1 MSPMNAGG
9 HVYIMA
15 SQRNGTL
22 YIGVTSDLQPRVS
35 QHKQGLPPGFASKY
49 GCKLLVW
56 YERHDGIEAAIQ
68 REKSLK
74 RYRRKWKLAL
84 IEAFNPNWEDLFVT
98 CYERDNPYRPPQRRH
113 SGSSGRSP
121 RMTELGS
128 GVAADLE
135 PTYDR

>member
-1 MSPMNAGG
+1 MNEGG

-22 YIGVTSDLQPRVS
+22 YIGVTSDLQGRAS
-35 QHKQGLPPGFASKY
+35 QHRQGLTPGFTSRY

-56 YERHDGIEAAIQ
+56 YERHDGIEGAIQ

-74 RYRRKWKLAL
+74 RYRRRWKLAL
-84 IEAFNPNWEDLFVT
+84 IEGFNPNWNDLFET
-98 CYERDNPYRPPQRRH
+98 CYERDNPYRPSRRRH

-121 RMTELGS
+121 RMTTDKAGPDRSEEN
-128 GVAADLE
+128 AAC
-135 PTYDR
+135 